1 MVLVLE
7 VVVNG
12 TEVDV
17 EVVLLEAVVLVVLV
31 VLEVDDVLVDVL
43 VLLVYVWLLR
53 DRT

>member
-1 MVLVLE
+1 VVLVLE